1 MTESYYDN
9 LIENEQ
15 RKLNVTVRLLEVAMS
30 YLVPKNN
37 RKQNNLNNAW
47 TKLKYAKDNKER
59 IARLNTFLKLLN
71 EDRAFKTRLVS
82 STEVSKEL
90 RNRFRG
96 SKFELEPHEYSTY
109 GYEIGSQAKDSV
121 AKYVRNYVD
130 LIRHIEQ
137 LRRNKDQD
145 INDVQERERQVA
157 KKMESQ
163 YSSRSEESYDSTV
176 YANVPSSRIR
186 EAEHTVKVGDKVVFH
201 DYDEFEVREERAIK
215 YLEDKIATTRA
226 RGYGK
231 FFLTT
236 DEEKMLRSV
245 LGDGKYL
252 HVTGLVEDGLAL
264 QDVLFRLQQ
273 YERDSRIPFKRSD
286 YRPNLSDVFDVAI
299 SVYRYLPEEL
309 MLPSYALDKEGRY
322 EIKLRN
328 MAGMDKGLE
337 TYEKIYAIYLNYFNR
352 LEDEEKNK
360 LKSSFMTNG
369 AYDYYKKQF
378 NITEFEIISPSKL
391 KLYVNRKIKENM
403 LDNFTTYMDNNIDH
417 YNALTRATTYMSIE
431 DLANLYH
438 AMKEKYNTYATVY
451 SGPDEQQQRDAQE
464 ERRRNLQ
471 ENFVNAIL
479 RKMNLGNLSLE
490 EKNKKIEYIVKEVL
504 HDTLLFEVSVKPL
517 AFGVTETHEEVRE
530 EVKEE
535 ASTIKAEDGM
545 YHYIAGEEEQKTT
558 NKAMAARYNAQ
569 HRFFGMS
576 KLEQT
581 VARMNGKWAIFK
593 KLWDQAATMD
603 KSEQEEVAQKLDL
616 MFRR

>member
-9 LIENEQ
+9 LIEKEQ
-15 RKLNVTVRLLEVAMS
+15 RKLNVTARLLEVAMG
-30 YLVPKNN
+30 YLIPKNN
-37 RKQNNLNNAW
+37 RKQNNLSNAW

-59 IARLNTFLKLLN
+59 TARLNTFVKLLN
-71 EDRAFKTRLVS
+71 EERAFTTRLVS

-90 RNRFRG
+90 RKRFNG

-109 GYEIGSQAKDSV
+109 SYEIGSQAKDAV
-121 AKYVRNYVD
+121 LKYVRDYVD

-137 LRRNKDQD
+137 LRRSKDQD
-145 INDVQERERQVA
+145 MKDAQERERQA
-157 KKMESQ
+157 AREMESQ
-163 YSSRSEESYDSTV
+163 YSSRPAETYDSTV
-176 YANVPSSRIR
+176 YATVPSSRIR

-252 HVTGLVEDGLAL
+252 HVTSLVEDGLAL

-273 YERDSRIPFKRSD
+273 YERDSKFPFRRSD
-286 YRPNLSDVFDVAI
+286 YRPNLSDVFDAAI

-309 MLPSYALDKEGRY
+309 MLPTYALDKEGKY
-322 EIKLRN
+322 EIKLRK

-352 LEDEEKNK
+352 LDDEEKNK
-360 LKSSFMTNG
+360 LKSTFMTNG

-391 KLYVNRKIKENM
+391 KLFVNRKIKDNM
-403 LDNFTTYMDNNIDH
+403 LNNYTTYMDNNVEH
-417 YNALTRATTYMSIE
+417 YNALTRATSYMSVE
-431 DLANLYH
+431 DLASLYH
-438 AMKEKYNTYATVY
+438 AMREKYNTYATVY
-451 SGPDEQQQRDAQE
+451 PGPDEQQQRVAQE

-504 HDTLLFEVSVKPL
+504 HENLLFEVSVKPL
-517 AFGVTETHEEVRE
+517 APEVTETHEEVRE

-535 ASTIKAEDGM
+535 TRTVKADDGM
-545 YHYIAGEEEQKTT
+545 YHYRAGEEEQRTT
-558 NKAMAARYNAQ
+558 NRAMAARYNAQ

-603 KSEQEEVAQKLDL
+603 RAEQEEVAEKLDL